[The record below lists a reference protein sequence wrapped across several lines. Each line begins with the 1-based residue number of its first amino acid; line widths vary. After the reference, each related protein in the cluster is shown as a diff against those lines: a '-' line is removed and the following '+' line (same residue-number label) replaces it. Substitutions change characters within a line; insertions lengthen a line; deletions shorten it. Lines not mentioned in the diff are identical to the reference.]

1 MNIKRALIIGRFQ
14 PLHLGHVKVI
24 EEAAREY
31 DEIIIGIGSS
41 QESHT
46 LKNPFTAGERIMMIK
61 NAMDEMNCG
70 RNNKTDDE
78 DNKIDNNYNKIND
91 NDNDND
97 NKINYL
103 ILPIPD
109 VHNNSIWV
117 AHVLSLVPKFD
128 VVYSRNNLVKRL
140 FREAGFTV
148 KEQELYDRGKH
159 EGTEIRRRIAEGKP
173 WENLVPKA
181 VYDVIT
187 GIGGAERIRELD
199 IKP

>member
-1 MNIKRALIIGRFQ
+1 MNVKRALIIGRFQ
-14 PLHLGHVKVI
+14 PLHLGHMKVI

-61 NAMDEMNCG
+61 NSLDELNADK
-70 RNNKTDDE
+70 NNKN
-78 DNKIDNNYNKIND
+78 NKNN
-91 NDNDND
+91 

-103 ILPIPD
+103 IIPIPD

-117 AHVLSLVPKFD
+117 AHVCSLVPKFN
-128 VVYSRNNLVKRL
+128 VVYSRNTLVKRL

-159 EGTEIRRRIAEGKP
+159 EGTEIRRKIADGKK

-187 GIGGAERIRELD
+187 GIHGAERIKEID
-199 IKP
+199 SGT

>member
-1 MNIKRALIIGRFQ
+1 MNLETFVHNNIYNEFKMNVKRALIIGRFQ
-14 PLHLGHVKVI
+14 PLHLGHMNVI

-61 NAMDEMNCG
+61 NSLDELNNT
-70 RNNKTDDE
+70 RNNKL
-78 DNKIDNNYNKIND
+78 
-91 NDNDND
+91 
-97 NKINYL
+97 NYL
-103 ILPIPD
+103 IIPIPD
-109 VHNNSIWV
+109 IHNNSIWV
-117 AHVLSLVPKFD
+117 AHVCSLVPEFN

-159 EGTEIRRRIAEGKP
+159 EGTEIRRKIAEGKK

-187 GIGGAERIRELD
+187 EISGAERIKE
-199 IKP
+199 ISSGT

>member
-14 PLHLGHVKVI
+14 PLHLGHMKVI

-61 NAMDEMNCG
+61 NSLDDFNKSK
-70 RNNKTDDE
+70 NNK
-78 DNKIDNNYNKIND
+78 N
-91 NDNDND
+91 

-103 ILPIPD
+103 IIPIPD

-117 AHVLSLVPKFD
+117 AHVCSLIPKFNA
-128 VVYSRNNLVKRL
+128 VYSRNNLVKRL

-159 EGTEIRRRIAEGKP
+159 EGTEIRRKIAEGKK
-173 WENLVPKA
+173 WENFVPKA
-181 VYDVIT
+181 VYGVIT
-187 GIGGAERIRELD
+187 DILGAERIKE
-199 IKP
+199 ISSGT